1 MHIYI
6 QNILRFVL
14 LVLFQVLVLN
24 NIQFLGY
31 VCPYIY
37 LLFILSLPVQTPR
50 WLTLILAFI
59 IGLTVDVFSNT
70 MGLHAFATVFMA
82 FLRYPVIKL
91 FVSLEENENP
101 SPSLKTFGI
110 ANYIKYMLLLVL
122 IHHVVLFSMEAFNFI
137 GFGVLMLKTLIS
149 SVVTIVL
156 ILAVQFL
163 KKE

>member
-50 WLTLILAFI
+50 WLILILAFI